1 MVELQKLNKEGLLI
15 RENNTSSLIFKQIF
29 KDLKREEVPQIN
41 EDNKKETNEK
51 KNWSIGKI
59 AGLIASIGVITT
71 ELGNLADAYFLTP
84 QSAFLLSHIGGIY
97 YFGLITQAGN
107 ILIGS
112 AALLYIAGIAEK
124 YNIIHIN
131 LKRVFNIPFF
141 SLEYV
146 PPDLREKEDKKESKK
161 KFSTR
166 EVAAGLVGDSILA
179 TTLTFVLNNHPI
191 LAGINFQPLILAEI
205 ALTVSSACL
214 YLANLLKEKLKEKSS
229 K

>member
-1 MVELQKLNKEGLLI
+1 MVELQKLKLKLPI
-15 RENNTSSLIFKQIF
+15 REEDNTINSTEASEI

-51 KNWSIGKI
+51 NWSIGKI
-59 AGLIASIGVITT
+59 TGLIASIGVITT
-71 ELGNLADAYFLTP
+71 GLGNLADAYFLTP

-112 AALLYIAGIAEK
+112 AALLYIAGIVEK
-124 YNIIHIN
+124 YNLIKIN

-141 SLEYV
+141 SVEYV

-166 EVAAGLVGDSILA
+166 EVAAGLAGDGILA
-179 TTLTFVLNNHPI
+179 TALTFVLSNYPI
-191 LAGINFQPLILAEI
+191 LAGINFQPLITAGI
-205 ALTVSSACL
+205 ALAISSSCL
-214 YLANLLKEKLKEKSS
+214 YLANLLKEKLKEKPS

>member
-1 MVELQKLNKEGLLI
+1 MVELQKLKLKLPI
-15 RENNTSSLIFKQIF
+15 REEDNTINSTEASEI

-51 KNWSIGKI
+51 NWSIGKI
-59 AGLIASIGVITT
+59 TGLIASIGVITT
-71 ELGNLADAYFLTP
+71 GLGNLADAYFLTP

-112 AALLYIAGIAEK
+112 AALLYIASIAEK

-141 SLEYV
+141 SVEYV

-166 EVAAGLVGDSILA
+166 EVAAGLAGDGILA
-179 TTLTFVLNNHPI
+179 TALTFVLSNYPI
-191 LAGINFQPLILAEI
+191 LAGINFQPLITAGI
-205 ALTVSSACL
+205 ALAISSSCL
-214 YLANLLKEKLKEKSS
+214 YLANLLKEKLKEKPS